1 MSNNGEIYYFKTSE
15 LALLLV
21 AGGVKSLYGIKMDID
36 NLDKKAVYEA
46 MFGLQKKGMLCGD
59 GQKLSMSDSM
69 SKVIGSI
76 KDSGVMLMYLN
87 RTPEKPQRFVYMG
100 NMYVIISP
108 YGLSGDI
115 YQLEIADGLE
125 LEDKISGEWFVLEQ
139 ALNDEMLY
147 DENPVVDMDIEENA
161 EKLLQSDI
169 NVISGEQWG
178 TAVCCMRLVT
188 SDGQQCIKQY
198 LLMQK
203 GLNDYIAV
211 SGMDGT
217 KVYAYSVR
225 KLLEILKDDMGVL
238 R

>member
-15 LALLLV
+15 LALLLG

-36 NLDKKAVYEA
+36 NLDKKAVFES
-46 MFGLQKKGMLCGD
+46 MFALQKKGMFWGAD
-59 GQKLSMSDSM
+59 QKLSMSDGM

-76 KDSGVMLMYLN
+76 KDSKVMLMYLN
-87 RTPEKPQRFVYMG
+87 RTSEKPQRFVYMG
-100 NMYVIISP
+100 NMCVIISP
-108 YGLSGDI
+108 YGFSGDI
-115 YQLEIADGLE
+115 YQLEIVDGLE

-139 ALNDEMLY
+139 AVNDKILY
-147 DENPVVDMDIEENA
+147 DENPIVDVGIEKNA
-161 EKLLQSDI
+161 NKLLQSDI
-169 NVISGEQWG
+169 NDIGDEQWG
-178 TAVCCMRLVT
+178 NAVCCMRLIT
-188 SDGQQCIKQY
+188 LDGLQCIKQY